1 MNKKK
6 KNLMSALKDKAYRE
20 AFVSEL
26 INTGIPFQ
34 ILALREQRE
43 LTQEQFG
50 TAVGMSQEMVSRIE
64 DPNYGTLTLKTLK
77 KIASGL
83 DIGLMVRFVP
93 FSELVEWEA
102 NITHD
107 ALKALSFN
115 NDPYFKL
122 GNISEKDDTP
132 DRNEYIPDTA
142 NASSKVVSIKEY
154 KELSTRTQAH
164 LANTARSA

>member
-1 MNKKK
+1 MAK
-6 KNLMSALKDKAYRE
+6 R
-20 AFVSEL
+20 SEMMAS
-26 INTGIPFQ
+26 F
-34 ILALREQRE
+34 ALREQRE

-77 KIASGL
+77 KIAAGL

-93 FSELVEWEA
+93 FGELVEWEA

-122 GNISEKDDTP
+122 GDVSEKDYTH
-132 DRNEYIPDTA
+132 DRNEYMPDTA
-142 NASSKVVSIKEY
+142 KADNVAYMEDYRGS
-154 KELSTRTQAH
+154 STRTPVH
-164 LANTARSA
+164 LANTASRA